1 MAPEIQDTKKKKNG
15 RLLLN
20 IAAFIIIVAGM
31 RTASSLLVPFLLA
44 LFIAIIFSSPF
55 LWLQRRG
62 VPTAIALMLV
72 ILVILVTGTFLGT
85 LVGTS
90 VNEFL
95 DNMPRYES
103 MLKEEFANTVNWLQS
118 LGLNVPKEQILESL
132 NPEDPLRMVGGLLSG
147 LGKVLSR
154 TFLILITVIFI
165 MLEISGFPAKLIA
178 ASDDPDVTME
188 NFSKINDNI
197 KRYMALKTLISL
209 GTGIGVTIVLL
220 FIGIDYPLL
229 WGLLAFLLN
238 YIPSIGSFIA
248 AVPAVLLA
256 LVQFGGGT
264 ALLTAGGYFFV
275 NTLFGNFVEPKV
287 MGKGLGLSTLV
298 VWLSLIFW
306 GWVLGPVGMLL
317 SVPLTMAFK
326 IALHSGEETRWIA
339 VLLGSD
345 VPKQKQS
352 G

>member
-1 MAPEIQDTKKKKNG
+1 MEEKKKIQNG
-15 RLLLN
+15 RLLLS

-31 RTASSLLVPFLLA
+31 REASALLVPFLLA

-62 VPTAIALMLV
+62 VPKILALLIV
-72 ILVILVTGTFLGT
+72 IFIILGLGSFIGT

-90 VNEFL
+90 MNSFLNNLPLYEARLGEKTTEIIGWLNE
-95 DNMPRYES
+95 
-103 MLKEEFANTVNWLQS
+103 Q
-118 LGLNVPKEQILESL
+118 GLNVPREQLFDSIR
-132 NPEDPLRMVGGLLSG
+132 PENSFRLVGNLLTG
-147 LGKVLSR
+147 LGKVLGR

-165 MLEISGFPAKLIA
+165 LLEISGFPDKLRA
-178 ASDDPDVTME
+178 TSDDPDLTLQ

-197 KRYMALKTLISL
+197 KRYIALKTLISL
-209 GTGIGVTIVLL
+209 GTGIGVTILL
-220 FIGIDYPLL
+220 IIIGVDYPLL

-256 LVQFGGGT
+256 LVEFGGGT

-275 NTLFGNFVEPKV
+275 NTLFGNFVEPRV
-287 MGKGLGLSTLV
+287 MGRGLGLSTLV
-298 VWLSLIFW
+298 VFLSLVFW
-306 GWVLGPVGMLL
+306 GWVLGPVGVLL

-326 IALHSGEETRWIA
+326 IALDSNEETRWIA
-339 VLLGSD
+339 ILLGSE
-345 VPKQKQS
+345 VPRKNP
-352 G
+352 